1 MMGAPS
7 FAKADCMPE
16 IELIDNVQKP
26 VISIAEP
33 PVYFTMQQK
42 RMKTTDRSM
51 ADGSMK
57 NPMQWFTE

>member
-26 VISIAEP
+26 VISIDDHECL
-33 PVYFTMQQK
+33 QSC
-42 RMKTTDRSM
+42 RWRSYYVCK
-51 ADGSMK
+51 D
-57 NPMQWFTE
+57 